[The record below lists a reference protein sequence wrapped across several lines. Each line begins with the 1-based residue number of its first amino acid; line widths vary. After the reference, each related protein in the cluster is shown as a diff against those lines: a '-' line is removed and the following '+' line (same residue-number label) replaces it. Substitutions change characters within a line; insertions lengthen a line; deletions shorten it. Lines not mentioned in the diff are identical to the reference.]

1 MRWTEHLDG
10 AVEVRR
16 TAGVVEEL
24 REVKDD
30 GEIARMLRA
39 AAIGR
44 RGTGEVLPLLSSATE
59 RILTEAELALAL
71 DTAMRRGGADGLAF
85 ETIVA
90 SGPNSAKP
98 HTSPASGSSA
108 PATPW

>member
-1 MRWTEHLDG
+1 
-10 AVEVRR
+10 
-16 TAGVVEEL
+16 
-24 REVKDD
+24 
-30 GEIARMLRA
+30 
-39 AAIGR
+39 
-44 RGTGEVLPLLSSATE
+44 VLPLLSSATE

-98 HTSPASGSSA
+98 HHEPGERVIRAGDAVVIDFGPCSRGTAR
-108 PATPW
+108 T